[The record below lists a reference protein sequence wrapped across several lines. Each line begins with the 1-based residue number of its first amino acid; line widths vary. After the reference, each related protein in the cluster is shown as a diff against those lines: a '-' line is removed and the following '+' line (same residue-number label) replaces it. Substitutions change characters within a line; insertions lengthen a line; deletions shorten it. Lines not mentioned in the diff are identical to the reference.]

1 MLDELQL
8 DYIIID
14 SKKWQHHFFGKDTSQ
29 IDLKRSSMNLS
40 LTILDN
46 IEKNN
51 GENNVSEIQD
61 LKKEVIKHGDGDS
74 FLICK
79 FIEEKFN

>member
-1 MLDELQL
+1 
-8 DYIIID
+8 
-14 SKKWQHHFFGKDTSQ
+14 
-29 IDLKRSSMNLS
+29 MNLS

-46 IEKNN
+46 IEQNN